1 MPKISDRDDWF
12 GIWYADKSAMLETM
26 ARNLHADLDAGYD
39 YFGKSIQN
47 QIQTIQAYK
56 AVFDSEIDR
65 FGSMDEKSV
74 NRWCFY
80 DLLKRGAIA

>member
-26 ARNLHADLDAGYD
+26 ARNLHA
-39 YFGKSIQN
+39 
-47 QIQTIQAYK
+47 
-56 AVFDSEIDR
+56 EIDR
-65 FGSMDEKSV
+65 FGSMEEKSV